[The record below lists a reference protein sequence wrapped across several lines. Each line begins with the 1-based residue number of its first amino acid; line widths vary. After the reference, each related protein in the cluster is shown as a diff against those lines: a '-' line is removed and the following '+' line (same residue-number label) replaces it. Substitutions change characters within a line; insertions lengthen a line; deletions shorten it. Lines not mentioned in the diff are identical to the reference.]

1 MFDDSFSQI
10 TLDLNAELI
19 KHPASTFFARVCGH
33 SMKDADVLDGDI
45 LIVDK
50 SLEPKTGDIAV
61 CCLNNEFT
69 LKFIEIHTDHILL
82 VAANDEFDPIKVD
95 LANDMGDDFTIW
107 GIVTYV
113 IHKTSR

>member
-1 MFDDSFSQI
+1 MFDESFSKI
-10 TLDLNAELI
+10 SLDLNVELI

-33 SMKDADVLDGDI
+33 SMKEAGVLDGDL
-45 LIVDK
+45 LIIDK

-69 LKFIEIHTDHILL
+69 LKFIEIHSNHILL
-82 VAANDEFDPIKVD
+82 VAANDEFEPIKVD

-107 GIVTYV
+107 GIVTNV